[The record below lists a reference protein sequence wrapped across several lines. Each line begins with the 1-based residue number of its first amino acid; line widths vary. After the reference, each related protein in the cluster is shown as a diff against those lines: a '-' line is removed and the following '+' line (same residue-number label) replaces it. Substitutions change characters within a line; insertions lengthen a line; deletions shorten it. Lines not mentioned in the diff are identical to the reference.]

1 MAEVIR
7 EKNTRAK
14 NYGYPAEILD
24 VVLQAHGKKV
34 SQVLR
39 DNSESY
45 TELPLCVSL
54 HQNVPASEIRH
65 VSNHQKQCIKILTPK
80 TLCVTSL

>member
-7 EKNTRAK
+7 EKNTSAK
-14 NYGYPAEILD
+14 NSGYPAEILD

-39 DNSESY
+39 DN
-45 TELPLCVSL
+45 VSL
-54 HQNVPASEIRH
+54 YGADFMRLIAPECPCIRNSACLH
-65 VSNHQKQCIKILTPK
+65 P
-80 TLCVTSL
+80 